1 MATPNQKD
9 DEPRARDQFIPIR
22 KADVLA
28 ALLQHGQLKAAEH
41 QEKFQ
46 QFCQLLASI
55 FHHEY
60 FAQLEHLRDGYYY
73 FNPELD
79 EKVRFDQQ
87 TLDKAYSELSIALSA
102 VLRGANFVEL
112 SQREI
117 EQASRERPFFRVR
130 VKVPARNFREVRFF
144 RRGRHRGVVRAKTF
158 FGLFRKS
165 YEIDL
170 FDDIVLM
177 IATKPSAMP
186 KKERAHLLG
195 LRPGVVFLKYFRNIP
210 SSDLATLF
218 PNVRAIM
225 GTLDRILIGV
235 PAIVGG
241 TPILLKV
248 FSTISVLIAVIA
260 VYIGL
265 STAVLTNLLGSY
277 FEIPHTLD
285 SPQVESA
292 LAGVSA
298 LAALGGFLMSQWV
311 RYERKSLQYQKQIT
325 DNVYFHNINNNR
337 GIFDYI
343 IGEAEEQECKEA
355 FLAYYF
361 LLTSKEPLDQPSLDA
376 RVEDWLQKTFGLD
389 IDFEVDDALAKL
401 DRLGI
406 LRKQDTH
413 LSVISLDESLAR
425 LDHRWDNFF
434 TFNREI
440 PQSVAVPDHA
450 GA

>member
-1 MATPNQKD
+1 
-9 DEPRARDQFIPIR
+9 
-22 KADVLA
+22 L
-28 ALLQHGQLKAAEH
+28 
-41 QEKFQ
+41 
-46 QFCQLLASI
+46 
-55 FHHEY
+55 
-60 FAQLEHLRDGYYY
+60 
-73 FNPELD
+73 
-79 EKVRFDQQ
+79 
-87 TLDKAYSELSIALSA
+87 
-102 VLRGANFVEL
+102 
-112 SQREI
+112 
-117 EQASRERPFFRVR
+117 
-130 VKVPARNFREVRFF
+130 
-144 RRGRHRGVVRAKTF
+144 
-158 FGLFRKS
+158 GLFMKS

-177 IATKPSAMP
+177 IATKPSAKP
-186 KKERAHLLG
+186 KKQRAHLLG
-195 LRPGVVFLKYFRNIP
+195 LRPGAVFLKYFRNIP

-225 GTLDRILIGV
+225 GTMDRILIGV

-241 TPILLKV
+241 APILLKV
-248 FSTISVLIAVIA
+248 FSTVSVLIAVIG

-265 STAVLTNLLGSY
+265 STAVLTHLLGSY

-285 SPQVESA
+285 SPQIASA

-325 DNVYFHNINNNR
+325 DNVYFHNINNNS

-343 IGEAEEQECKEA
+343 IGAAEEQECKEA

-376 RVEDWLQKTFGLD
+376 RVEDWLLKTFGFD

-406 LRKQDTH
+406 LRKHDTH
-413 LSVISLDESLAR
+413 LSVVSLDESLVR

-434 TFNREI
+434 TFNNEI
-440 PQSVAVPDHA
+440 TQSMIAVPDHA